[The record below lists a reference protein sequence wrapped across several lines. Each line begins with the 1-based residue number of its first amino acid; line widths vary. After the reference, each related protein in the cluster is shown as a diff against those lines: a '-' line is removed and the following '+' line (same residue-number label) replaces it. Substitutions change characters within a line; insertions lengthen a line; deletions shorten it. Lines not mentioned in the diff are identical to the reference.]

1 MSESAVR
8 RRVVQL
14 MIWRLVITTIL
25 LGSAAAIQLN
35 TAATAQPGPL
45 YVLIAWTY
53 GLSAGYAL
61 SLRLTGRAPWLVD
74 IQLALDALT
83 VAGFV
88 WVTGGILSY
97 FSFLYVLPIMA
108 ASAVH
113 FRRGALRITALSMAA
128 LRGHG
133 RAAGTARPPFQ
144 PWSVWEPGAPVLLP
158 RGLVAEYTVAVHLLG
173 FLAVGLLTGSL
184 AERVR
189 KADAQLADAST
200 AIANLQAYSEHII
213 DSLTMGLVTSD
224 LEGRILTFNRA
235 AETITGHPRHA
246 APGRP
251 AADVLGLPPDFAAGL
266 EPERPRRRGAG
277 GRTTGTGGRT
287 AARSTW
293 ASAPRRSRRPPA
305 RSGFLFTFQ
314 DVTTIRR
321 LERDARLQQ
330 RLAAVGEM
338 AAGIAHEIRN
348 PLASISGSMQ
358 ILRKELALNGEQSQL
373 MDIVL
378 RESERLNETIQS
390 FLAYARPQRFS
401 LARLDLRPVLQDAA
415 LLLRN
420 SAEVGQDHVVD
431 VDVPEAPVWCEADE
445 GQVRQVIWNLA
456 TNGLRAMPGGGRLR
470 LGARRDANDAAGVL
484 LVRGRGRRHPRVRAG
499 RHLPAVP
506 RRVRKGQRPRHGD
519 RPPHRERLRR
529 RDPRHV
535 EARGGHDGRGA
546 PPGARGGGG
555 MSGDDRRT
563 GRRRP
568 SRSAAGASWS
578 STTSGRCGNCC
589 RSCCAARAT
598 RCGWR
603 RTARRPSPN
612 WSASRSTCSSPT
624 SRCPA

>member
-1 MSESAVR
+1 MSASAVR

-14 MIWRLVITTIL
+14 MIWRLVIATIL

-35 TAATAQPGPL
+35 AEATAQPGPL

-53 GLSAGYAL
+53 ALSAGYAL

-74 IQLALDALT
+74 VQLALDALT

-113 FRRGALRITALSMAA
+113 FRRGAWRIAALSMVLYAATAA
-128 LRGHG
+128 LQYSQ
-133 RAAGTARPPFQ
+133 APFQ
-144 PWSVWEPGAPVLLP
+144 PWSVWEPGVPANLP

-173 FLAVGLLTGSL
+173 FLGVGLLTGSL

-189 KADAQLADAST
+189 RADEQLADAST
-200 AIANLQAYSEHII
+200 TIANLQAYSEHII

-235 AETITGHPRHA
+235 AETITGHSRHA
-246 APGRP
+246 APGKP
-251 AADVLGLPPDFAAGL
+251 AADVLRLPAGFASAL
-266 EPERPRRRGAG
+266 EPERPDAG
-277 GRTTGTGGRT
+277 
-287 AARSTW
+287 
-293 ASAPRRSRRPPA
+293 SRRADFRYRRPDGSEIDLGLSA
-305 RSGFLFTFQ
+305 TTLETSAGTSGFLFTFQ

-321 LERDARLQQ
+321 LERDARMQQ

-378 RESERLNETIQS
+378 RESERLNGTIQS

-401 LARLDLRPVLQDAA
+401 LTRLDLRPVLQDAA

-431 VDVPEAPVWCEADE
+431 VEVPEAPVWCEADE

-470 LGARRDANDAAGVL
+470 LGARREPGDAAGVL
-484 LVRGRGRRHPRVRAG
+484 VVQDEGVGIPESELDAIFQPFHGAFEKGSGLGMAIVHRIVHDYGGEIRVTSKPGAGTRVEVR
-499 RHLPAVP
+499 LPA
-506 RRVRKGQRPRHGD
+506 R
-519 RPPHRERLRR
+519 
-529 RDPRHV
+529 
-535 EARGGHDGRGA
+535 
-546 PPGARGGGG
+546 
-555 MSGDDRRT
+555 
-563 GRRRP
+563 
-568 SRSAAGASWS
+568 AAV
-578 STTSGRCGNCC
+578 
-589 RSCCAARAT
+589 AA
-598 RCGWR
+598 
-603 RTARRPSPN
+603 
-612 WSASRSTCSSPT
+612 
-624 SRCPA
+624 

>member
-1 MSESAVR
+1 MSDVAVR

-35 TAATAQPGPL
+35 TEATAEPGPL
-45 YVLIAWTY
+45 YFLIAWTY
-53 GLSAGYAL
+53 ALSASYAL

-74 IQLALDALT
+74 VQLALDALT

-97 FSFLYVLPIMA
+97 FSFIYVLPIMA

-113 FRRGALRITALSMAA
+113 FRRGALRITALSMALYA
-128 LRGHG
+128 ATAVMQYTHG
-133 RAAGTARPPFQ
+133 PFQ
-144 PWSVWEPGAPVLLP
+144 PWSVWEPGMPLFLP

-189 KADAQLADAST
+189 TADEQLADAST

-213 DSLTMGLVTSD
+213 NSLTMGLVTSD

-235 AETITGHPRHA
+235 AETITGLARNT
-246 APGRP
+246 APGK
-251 AADVLGLPPDFAAGL
+251 AVAEALGLPGGFMAAL
-266 EPERPRRRGAG
+266 DPARPL
-277 GRTTGTGGRT
+277 
-287 AARSTW
+287 AA
-293 ASAPRRSRRPPA
+293 SRRADYRYRRPDGA
-305 RSGFLFTFQ
+305 EIDVGLSATTLDTASGTSGFLFTFQ

-321 LERDARLQQ
+321 LERDARMQQ

-378 RESERLNETIQS
+378 RESERLNQTIRS
-390 FLAYARPQRFS
+390 FLAYARPQRFG
-401 LARLDLRPVLQDAA
+401 LTRLDLRPVLQDAV

-431 VDVPEAPVWCEADE
+431 VDVPEVPVWCEADE

-456 TNGLRAMPGGGRLR
+456 TNGLRAMPDGGRLR
-470 LGARRDANDAAGVL
+470 LGARREPGGAAGVL
-484 LVRGRGRRHPRVRAG
+484 VVQDEGVGIPESELDSIFQPFHGAFEKGSGLGMAIVHRIVQDYGGQIRVASKPGGGTTVEVR
-499 RHLPAVP
+499 LPA
-506 RRVRKGQRPRHGD
+506 R
-519 RPPHRERLRR
+519 
-529 RDPRHV
+529 
-535 EARGGHDGRGA
+535 
-546 PPGARGGGG
+546 
-555 MSGDDRRT
+555 
-563 GRRRP
+563 
-568 SRSAAGASWS
+568 AA
-578 STTSGRCGNCC
+578 
-589 RSCCAARAT
+589 AAA
-598 RCGWR
+598 
-603 RTARRPSPN
+603 
-612 WSASRSTCSSPT
+612 
-624 SRCPA
+624 